1 MSYTHEHWAQGGA
14 LDTAKPSPQ
23 LVAEIATARGA
34 DGRFAT
40 LTDEELLGVVGR
52 VAVSESWVLSLK
64 LGAVAELARRKQQG
78 RQERRHGMP
87 ACWDDGLTE
96 ELMPVLGM
104 GRRASGDLV
113 DMAVNITGRL
123 DVTAAALEAGEMGY
137 IKARI
142 VADATIGLADD
153 AAVNAERLAQKWCG
167 GSFASKT
174 PAEIGKLIAR
184 AAVAADP
191 RAAQSR
197 RENAE
202 RDSRVESWN
211 EAAGT
216 VTLAALGVNPAE
228 AAAAEQVID
237 DTARAYKKA
246 GIGHRI
252 GPLRVQ
258 ALLDKVLGRDPLA
271 SASAAVAGLR
281 AEVNLTLPVM
291 ILPLLTVLGL
301 ADNPGEAGRQ
311 GVLDPGLVRQ
321 LATAAAAAGATS
333 RWHLTLTDDRGR
345 AVAHGCQDGA
355 PGMNPGK
362 KGTPFTITSPQAGKL
377 TFQLHPIPLGAEC
390 DHRFEVAGHDPSP
403 LLRHLVQVRDGS
415 CVEFGCSRAAVRCD
429 FEHSIPFEKGGRTCL
444 CNGNCK
450 CRRGHG
456 LKQRKD
462 WAAIQ
467 TGGYTQWHTANGR
480 THITGPRQYPI

>member
-1 MSYTHEHWAQGGA
+1 
-14 LDTAKPSPQ
+14 
-23 LVAEIATARGA
+23 
-34 DGRFAT
+34 
-40 LTDEELLGVVGR
+40 
-52 VAVSESWVLSLK
+52 
-64 LGAVAELARRKQQG
+64 
-78 RQERRHGMP
+78 
-87 ACWDDGLTE
+87 
-96 ELMPVLGM
+96 
-104 GRRASGDLV
+104 
-113 DMAVNITGRL
+113 MAVNITGRL

-137 IKARI
+137 IKTRI

-153 AAVNAERLAQKWCG
+153 AAVNAERLALKWCG
-167 GSFASKT
+167 GSFANKT
-174 PAEIGKLIAR
+174 PAELGRLIAR

-191 RAAQSR
+191 QAAQAR

-211 EAAGT
+211 EPAGT

-228 AAAAEQVID
+228 AAAAEQAID
-237 DTARAYKKA
+237 DTAKAYQKA
-246 GIGHRI
+246 GIGNRI

-258 ALLDKVLGRDPLA
+258 ALLDKILGRDPLA
-271 SASAAVAGLR
+271 AAGAAVAGLR

-291 ILPLLTVLGL
+291 ILPLLTVLGM

-321 LATAAAAAGATS
+321 LASAAAAAGTAS
-333 RWHLTLTDDRGR
+333 RWHLTLTDDLGR
-345 AVAHGCQDGA
+345 AVAHGCQDGT
-355 PGMNPGK
+355 PGMNPNK
-362 KGTPFTITSPQAGKL
+362 KGTPVTIAAPQPQGNSPQAGKL
-377 TFQLHPIPLGAEC
+377 TFQVHPIPLGADC
-390 DHRFEVAGHDPSP
+390 DHRFETDKHDPSP

-467 TGGYTQWHTANGR
+467 VGGYTEWHTPSGR
-480 THITGPRQYPI
+480 THTAGPRQYPY